1 LHMSAKGP
9 SFFTGNS
16 ILNRKRSPAQS
27 QNHLLAQ
34 SEASNPRRE
43 CDAEYIETGATH
55 RSVISDPNIRRGCD
69 GSEKMLPRNK
79 SNKVSTRS
87 TALRGDIFGESLREA
102 RVEQI
107 VDACRSE
114 LASTTTGMGRARR
127 RAAVLSALAST
138 AAETLV
144 LDYLYPAVVRH
155 GRLLKHTSC
164 PCIYVSL
171 PVQHV
176 VQVSPVG
183 VPRGQPTV
191 WGSDPV
197 PRTRLV
203 C

>member
-1 LHMSAKGP
+1 M
-9 SFFTGNS
+9 
-16 ILNRKRSPAQS
+16 
-27 QNHLLAQ
+27 
-34 SEASNPRRE
+34 RRE
-43 CDAEYIETGATH
+43 REDVASKQVKQ
-55 RSVISDPNIRRGCD
+55 SV
-69 GSEKMLPRNK
+69 K
-79 SNKVSTRS
+79 SHKPCE
-87 TALRGDIFGESLREA
+87 GIFLERVLE

-176 VQVSPVG
+176 VQVSPAG

-197 PRTRLV
+197 PRTRMV